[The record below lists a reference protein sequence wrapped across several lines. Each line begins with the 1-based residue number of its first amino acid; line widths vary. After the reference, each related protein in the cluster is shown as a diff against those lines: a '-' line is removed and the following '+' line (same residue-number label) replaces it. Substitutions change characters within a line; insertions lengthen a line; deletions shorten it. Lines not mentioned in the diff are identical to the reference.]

1 MKRILLITTGGTI
14 ASHEGEHGLVPA
26 MASDELLNH
35 VPEVKTLCSVSTVQL
50 YNLDSTN
57 MKPEYWLKTANY
69 IKSVYDDFDGFV
81 TVQTK
86 SCGLTQT
93 ISADYPKYLEIRK
106 SRKGF
111 MVDPVGVTV
120 QSITTK
126 GAQELWIGKEK
137 YQHFVGKKLCFLD
150 DVVSTGG
157 TIDAMLELAPKIGIE
172 IAVIAC
178 VLTEGVERTEY
189 KGIPLV
195 SLDHIPLPGRLAD
208 DNADD
213 EE

>member
-1 MKRILLITTGGTI
+1 MKHTGKYTVHLSPDFTVDLPMLDLGEGFHIYSFDMSGECEWNRVAAKSLLEKLS
-14 ASHEGEHGLVPA
+14 A
-26 MASDELLNH
+26 
-35 VPEVKTLCSVSTVQL
+35 
-50 YNLDSTN
+50 
-57 MKPEYWLKTANY
+57 
-69 IKSVYDDFDGFV
+69 YDYDGFV

-86 SCGLTQT
+86 SCGLTQA
-93 ISADYPKYLEIRK
+93 ISADYPSYLEIRK
-106 SRKGF
+106 SKKGF

-126 GAQELWIGKEK
+126 GTQELWIGKEK
-137 YQHFVGKKLCFLD
+137 YQQFVGKKLCFLD

-172 IAVIAC
+172 ISVIAC

-195 SLDHIPLPGRLAD
+195 SLDHIPLPGRFAE
-208 DNADD
+208 ND
-213 EE
+213 EEE

>member
-1 MKRILLITTGGTI
+1 MKHTGKYTVHLSPDFTVDLPMLDLGEGFHIYSFDMSGECEWNRVAAKSLLEKLS
-14 ASHEGEHGLVPA
+14 A
-26 MASDELLNH
+26 
-35 VPEVKTLCSVSTVQL
+35 
-50 YNLDSTN
+50 
-57 MKPEYWLKTANY
+57 
-69 IKSVYDDFDGFV
+69 YDYDGFV

-86 SCGLTQT
+86 SCGLTQA
-93 ISADYPKYLEIRK
+93 ISADYPSYLEIRK
-106 SRKGF
+106 SKKGF

-126 GAQELWIGKEK
+126 GTQELWIGKEK
-137 YQHFVGKKLCFLD
+137 YQQFVGKKLCFLD

-157 TIDAMLELAPKIGIE
+157 TIDAMLELASKIGIE
-172 IAVIAC
+172 ISVIAC

-195 SLDHIPLPGRLAD
+195 SLDHIPLPGRFVE
-208 DNADD
+208 ND